1 MITTTTRCA
10 RLATS
15 SPRGAQVSCGGARA
29 CEVRRILVHAL
40 VVCELCVSSSMKR
53 SGNQSLVSMGD
64 QKAVSNWI
72 REACL
77 KGFAPTKLHILINGK
92 GAVQGP

>member
-1 MITTTTRCA
+1 
-10 RLATS
+10 
-15 SPRGAQVSCGGARA
+15 
-29 CEVRRILVHAL
+29 
-40 VVCELCVSSSMKR
+40 MKR